1 MKFKIQFPLFVFFIL
16 VANFA
21 KTQTRF
27 SVLSPNKQ
35 VEVQVFQQNNQLFY
49 SVNRNG
55 INVLLNST
63 LGILREDEDFSNNL
77 TLVSATAVTLIKDT
91 YTLKNAKRFINNYKA
106 NKRIFHLK
114 NKNSIKM
121 DVIFQ
126 VADDGVAFRYYF
138 PEQNTQLKKI
148 TAENT
153 SFHFLES
160 TKAWMQPMSVA
171 KTGWENTNP
180 SYEEYYKKE
189 IAVGTPSPDQ
199 AGWVYPALFNYKDT
213 WLLITESGLDGNYCA
228 TRLQQNSPAG
238 NYKVGFPDSR
248 EGITGQNVNP
258 ESTLPWYTPWRII
271 AIGSLKTVTESTLG
285 TDLAY
290 PAKSY
295 IKAQSFPNGKAAWS
309 WIILKDNSIK
319 YDVQKNYID
328 FAATMKWEYC
338 LIDADW
344 DRKIGYEKMQELAA
358 YAKSK
363 NVGLLLWYNSAGDW
377 NTVKYTP
384 QNKLTTAENRL
395 KEFAILQ
402 KMGIKGIKIDFFGGD
417 GQSMIKYYLAIFED
431 AAKFN
436 LSVNCHGATLPRGWQ
451 RTYPNLLT
459 MESIKGMEFITF
471 DQANANEEPAHATT
485 IPFTR
490 NIFDPMDFTP
500 MALNAIPKIN
510 RVTTSGFELALPI
523 VFQSGIQ
530 HLAETPTGMEK
541 VPGYVKTFL
550 QDLPNSWDDTRLLD
564 GYPGKLVV
572 MARQAGSKWYIGGI
586 NGENL
591 AKTIS
596 LDLSKFKGKTAK
608 IITDGINAFSF
619 TQSEIDLK
627 TNSQIALK
635 PYGGFV
641 ILIE

>member
-77 TLVSATAVTLIKDT
+77 TMVSATAVTLIKDT

-106 NKRIFHLK
+106 NNRIFHVK
-114 NKNSIKM
+114 NKNSVKM

-148 TAENT
+148 TSENT

-171 KTGWENTNP
+171 KTGWEKTNP

-228 TRLQQNSPAG
+228 TRLQQNAPDG
-238 NYKVGFPDSR
+238 NYKIGFPDSR

-290 PAKSY
+290 PAKSN
-295 IKAQSFPNGKAAWS
+295 IKAQLFPNGKAAWS

-344 DRKIGYEKMQELAA
+344 DRKIGYEKMQELAD

-384 QNKLTTAENRL
+384 QNKLTTPENRL

-490 NIFDPMDFTP
+490 NVFDPMDFTP
-500 MALNAIPKIN
+500 MSLNAIPRIN
-510 RVTTSGFELALPI
+510 RVTTSAFELALPI

-530 HLAETPTGMEK
+530 HLAETPNGMEK

-550 QDLPNSWDDTRLLD
+550 QNLPSSWDDTRLLD

-572 MARQAGSKWYIGGI
+572 MARKAGSKWYVGGI

-596 LDLSKFKGKTAK
+596 LDLSKFKGKNAK
-608 IITDGINAFSF
+608 IITDGIKEFSF

-627 TNSQIALK
+627 TNSQITLK